1 MSIGSDPDIE
11 NARKGILNAYDHQN
25 IISNKSQSKKTW
37 IDKEFIRDKNRC
49 SRELNRNA

>member
-1 MSIGSDPDIE
+1 MRIGHDPDIE
-11 NARKGILNAYDHQN
+11 NTRKGILKAYDHQN
-25 IISNKSQSKKTW
+25 IISNKSQSEKTW